1 MKLLPDESVDRRL
14 GASFPDTIEVQAVRG
29 MGWLGARNGDLIRRA
44 AALGFDALITAD
56 ANIGYQQN
64 LAHLPL
70 TIIVL
75 RANRTRLQ
83 ELQPL
88 VPMVLSILDRQ
99 PGKTLVSV
107 RATPL
112 DDWTLDRSG
121 AWARRQ
127 GRRAKVAA

>member
-1 MKLLPDESVDRRL
+1 MKLLLDESVDWRL
-14 GASFPDTIEVQAVRG
+14 GASFPDTIEVQSVRS

-56 ANIGYQQN
+56 SNIGYQQN

-70 TIIVL
+70 TKIVP
-75 RANRTRLQ
+75 RAFRTRLQ

-88 VPMVLSILDRQ
+88 VPRVLSILDSQ
-99 PGKTLVSV
+99 PGKTLVTV

-112 DDWTLDRSG
+112 VEATADRNG
-121 AWARRQ
+121 
-127 GRRAKVAA
+127 GRAKR

>member
-1 MKLLPDESVDRRL
+1 MKLLLDESVDWRL
-14 GASFPDTIEVQAVRG
+14 GVSFPDTIEVQSVRS

-64 LAHLPL
+64 LGHLPL

-75 RANRTRLQ
+75 RAFRTRLQ

-88 VPMVLSILDRQ
+88 VPRVLSILDSQ
-99 PGKTLVSV
+99 PGKTLVTV

-112 DDWTLDRSG
+112 EEATADRSG
-121 AWARRQ
+121 DF
-127 GRRAKVAA
+127 

>member
-1 MKLLPDESVDRRL
+1 MKLLLDESVDWRL
-14 GASFPDTIEVQAVRG
+14 GVSFPDTIEVQSVRS

-56 ANIGYQQN
+56 ANIGYQRN
-64 LAHLPL
+64 LGHLPL

-75 RANRTRLQ
+75 RAFRTRLQ

-88 VPMVLSILDRQ
+88 VPRVLSILDSQ
-99 PGKTLVSV
+99 PGKTLVTV

-112 DDWTLDRSG
+112 EEATADRSG
-121 AWARRQ
+121 DF
-127 GRRAKVAA
+127 